1 MQQPRRALPGG
12 SLASDF
18 GASPPERAGRGELA
32 TARSRRL
39 ARNKASA
46 PDSDDLAGRPLGNS
60 GNVSHPGK
68 KSGWGRAL
76 GRHELRDDARRA
88 WKTLGSSRE
97 NPDEFRSLRLC
108 GVAAIPGVG
117 AIEVRRDT
125 SGEENRAAIVGTTSC
140 GSPWACPVCAARVR
154 ERRRMELH
162 GLVERGS
169 AKGWRWVFVTGTLKH
184 RQGQSVA
191 QQRKAIECAWR
202 AITTGKKAQERRKS
216 GAAAGTVRAIEFMLD
231 GPNGSHGHIHALVAV
246 KPWVAVK
253 TGERELWVRNSDVL
267 AERAVADAMETM
279 GASWKGW
286 AEKHMDGLRPDDA
299 HGWKWEMARS
309 AKDAT
314 DYVTKTLKQEDERAQ
329 TDGDGWTVSHE
340 LARGDAKRGR
350 DSLSAMELLELAVAD
365 LHETGDCARMLRMVE
380 YARATRGMRAIVV
393 SRSLTDA
400 LGKMDERTDE
410 EIAQEPEAMGD
421 EWETVAV
428 LPLDVWAALV
438 RSVGVAGVLEVAARD
453 GTVGMSKLL
462 EELRAPPVAA

>member
-1 MQQPRRALPGG
+1 MNDATPAG
-12 SLASDF
+12 SVHLHDVGL
-18 GASPPERAGRGELA
+18 GAESYPEPP
-32 TARSRRL
+32 ARQSNQHPEQ
-39 ARNKASA
+39 A
-46 PDSDDLAGRPLGNS
+46 PLGHS
-60 GNVSHPGK
+60 GIVSHPGK

-88 WKTLGSSRE
+88 WTTLGSSRE
-97 NPDEFRSLRLC
+97 KPDEFRSLRLC
-108 GVAAIPGVG
+108 GVVAIPGVG
-117 AIEVRRDT
+117 AIEVRRNT
-125 SGEENRAAIVGTTSC
+125 SGEENRAAIVGTSSC

-162 GLVERGS
+162 GLVERGT
-169 AKGWRWVFVTGTLKH
+169 AKGWRWVFVTATLKH

-202 AITTGKKAQERRKS
+202 AMTTGKKAQERRAS

-253 TGERELWVRNSDVL
+253 AGNGELWVQNTDAL
-267 AERAVADAMETM
+267 AEKAVADAMTAM

-309 AKDAT
+309 ARDAT
-314 DYVTKTLKQEDERAQ
+314 DYVTKTLKQDDGVQ

-350 DSLSAMELLELAVAD
+350 DSLSAMELLELAVND

-380 YARATRGMRAIVV
+380 YARATRGMRAITV

-410 EIAQEPEAMGD
+410 EIAQDPEAMGD

-428 LPLDVWAALV
+428 LPLDVWAMLV

-453 GTVGMSKLL
+453 GTDG
-462 EELRAPPVAA
+462 LRRLVKRARGTPPAG